1 MTGKELQIRRLHR
14 GQSLEAAA
22 AELGM
27 TVAALTALEQ
37 SDGVVPARGQR
48 VFTEVKLPRGPGST
62 APKQRN

>member
-37 SDGVVPARGQR
+37 SEQ
-48 VFTEVKLPRGPGST
+48 
-62 APKQRN
+62 